1 MAYYMQLPALSEVVP
16 ADILHDKRFAQFAPY
31 SASPLVKQEPASP
44 AWSSYG
50 LPSPSEYSS
59 GSRTPSLSPSPPPV
73 HARLPAGSPTRA
85 YPAHTQGAV
94 WISQTSGSA
103 AASSA
108 YQQQASSSQQSF
120 VWMPTNMNLPA
131 PCEPHPARR
140 TTPTP
145 PASSHAALVD
155 PKQNYKLVAS
165 DPAHADAI
173 VHVAP
178 GGHQPKLLIGAAA
191 RQQLTK
197 LSAMPENQRGKIV
210 FYKVVRNA

>member
-31 SASPLVKQEPASP
+31 SASPLIKEEPVSP

-50 LPSPSEYSS
+50 LPSPGSAYSS

-73 HARLPAGSPTRA
+73 HAHLPQNAP
-85 YPAHTQGAV
+85 GAV
-94 WISQTSGSA
+94 WISSTSGSSAGTYHA
-103 AASSA
+103 A
-108 YQQQASSSQQSF
+108 QATPQNF

-131 PCEPHPARR
+131 PCEPNPNAQGRR
-140 TTPTP
+140 GSTPQ
-145 PASSHAALVD
+145 SLVD
-155 PKQNYKLVAS
+155 PKQNYKLVVT
-165 DPAHADAI
+165 DPAHADAV
-173 VHVAP
+173 VHIAP
-178 GGHQPKLLIGAAA
+178 GGQPKLLIGAAA

-210 FYKVVRNA
+210 FYKVVKNA